1 MIRYPRHTDDDR
13 AALVERH
20 LPYVRRIVERI
31 AVFLPAGVER
41 EDLTSAGVVG
51 LLEAL
56 DRYDPGS
63 GNTFLTYAT
72 FRIRGA
78 VLSELRDRDVL
89 TRLERRKIREM
100 RRIERQLEAELGRE
114 LEDEELAGA
123 LGVDMAEIQDLRRLD
138 AMCVLGFEDLGYTG
152 PDECQKAV
160 DVLVHQSPADP
171 LTLLRLQEI
180 SEGLA
185 AAIGDLSE
193 KERLVMSLYYEQDLT
208 MKEIGAVLHV
218 TESRVCQIH
227 GKAVRRVREKLIRE
241 GLASP

>member
-1 MIRYPRHTDDDR
+1 MIRYPRRTDDDR

-20 LPYVRRIVERI
+20 LPYVRRIVERV
-31 AVFLPAGVER
+31 AVFLPAGVDR
-41 EDLTSAGVVG
+41 EDLMSAGVVG

-78 VLSELRDRDVL
+78 VLSELRDRDIL

-100 RRIERQLEAELGRE
+100 RRIERQMEAELGRDV
-114 LEDEELAGA
+114 EDAELAAA
-123 LGVDMAEIQDLRRLD
+123 LNVGMEEVQDLRRLD
-138 AMCVLGFEDLGYTG
+138 AMCVLGFEDLGYTQ
-152 PDECQKAV
+152 PEDCQKAV
-160 DVLVHQSPADP
+160 DVLAHQAPADA
-171 LTLLRLQEI
+171 LTLLRLREM
-180 SEGLA
+180 SDGLA
-185 AAIGDLSE
+185 AAIEELPE
-193 KERLVMSLYYEQDLT
+193 KERLIMSLYYEKDLT
-208 MKEIGAVLHV
+208 MKEIGAVLQV

-227 GKAVRRVREKLIRE
+227 GKAVKRVRERLVRE